1 MIRYVA
7 KRLLALIPVTLGVT
21 FIVFFIMSLAPGD
34 SVRMMLGDGVPEEVV
49 EATKEEMGFNDPLLV
64 RYANYIIDLLHG
76 DLGTSYMTQKP
87 VVQEISDR
95 IPKTF
100 MLAGVATLFAVAMA
114 LPLGI
119 IAAIK
124 QNTPIDASAMVLS
137 LVGISMPEF
146 WLGLLLILLFSS
158 TLGWLPSGGADGAS
172 SIILP
177 AFTLACYSMASI
189 SRITRSSMLEVIRQD
204 YVRTARAKGLSER
217 KVILKHAL
225 RNALMPTITVLG
237 IELACLMGGT
247 AIVESV
253 FAWPGIGRLMMSA
266 INNRDIPVVMGCM
279 VLFAVTMTIANC
291 VVDLIYAFLDP
302 RIKAEY
308 QKG

>member
-1 MIRYVA
+1 MLRYVA

-21 FIVFFIMSLAPGD
+21 FIVFFILSMAPGD
-34 SVRMMLGDGVPEEVV
+34 SVRIMLGDNVSQEVY
-49 EATKEEMGFNDPLLV
+49 EATREEMGFNDPLLV
-64 RYANYIIDLLHG
+64 RYADYIIDLLHG
-76 DLGTSYMTQKP
+76 DMGISYMTQKP
-87 VVQEISDR
+87 VIQEIGER

-100 MLAGVATLFAVAMA
+100 LLAGVATLFAVIMA

-119 IAAIK
+119 IAAVK
-124 QNTPIDASAMVLS
+124 QNTAIDGSAMVMS
-137 LVGISMPEF
+137 LIGVSMPEF
-146 WLGLLLILLFSS
+146 WLGLLLILGFS
-158 TLGWLPSGGADGAS
+158 LKLKLVPSGGADTPT

-177 AFTLACYSMASI
+177 AITLAFYSMASI

-217 KVILKHAL
+217 KVITKHAL
-225 RNALMPTITVLG
+225 RNALIPTVTVLG
-237 IELACLMGGT
+237 IQLAFLMGGT
-247 AIVESV
+247 AIVEAV

-279 VLFAVTMTIANC
+279 VLFAVTMTVVNC
-291 VVDLIYAFLDP
+291 IVDLIYAFLDP

-308 QKG
+308 K

>member
-1 MIRYVA
+1 MIRYII
-7 KRLLALIPVTLGVT
+7 KRLLALIPVTLCVT
-21 FIVFFIMSLAPGD
+21 FIVFFILSMTKGD
-34 SVRMMLGDGVPEEVV
+34 PVRIMLGDGVPPEVV
-49 EATKEEMGFNDPLLV
+49 EQTKEEMGLNDPLLV
-64 RYANYIIDLLHG
+64 QYVHYVIGLLHG
-76 DLGTSYMTQKP
+76 DMGVSYMTQTA
-87 VVQEISDR
+87 VSQEIADR

-100 MLAGVATLFAVAMA
+100 MLAGVATVFAVAMA

-119 IAAIK
+119 IAAVK
-124 QNTPIDASAMVLS
+124 QNTPIDASSMVLS
-137 LVGISMPEF
+137 LIGISMPEF

-158 TLGWLPSGGADGAS
+158 RLGWLPSGGADTPAN
-172 SIILP
+172 IILP

-217 KVILKHAL
+217 KVITKHAL
-225 RNALMPTITVLG
+225 RNALMPTVTVLG
-237 IELACLMGGT
+237 IQLACLMGGT

-253 FAWPGIGRLMMSA
+253 FAWPGIGRYMMSA
-266 INNRDIPVVMGCM
+266 INNRDVPAVMGCM
-279 VLFAVTMTIANC
+279 ILFSVTMTIANC

-308 QKG
+308 R